1 MFTSKQRSK
10 ARSIAQTIQPVTQ
23 IGKGGISD
31 NLIASLSDALEARE
45 LIKISVLNNIDEDAK
60 ALAVSLAE
68 QLNAEVVEVIG
79 KKIVLYRKSSK
90 KDFNHLKFD

>member
-10 ARSIAQTIQPVTQ
+10 ARSLAQTIQPVTQ

-31 NLIASLSDALEARE
+31 NLVNTLSEALEARE
-45 LIKISVLNNIDEDAK
+45 LIKISVLNNTDEDAK
-60 ALAVSLAE
+60 DLAVSLAE
-68 QLNAEVVEVIG
+68 KLDAEVVEIIG
-79 KKIVLYRKSSK
+79 KKIVLYRRSSK